1 LASLYSETE
10 EAWNIG
16 LARRAQADDHS
27 CGCRRRRDSA
37 KQRSFF
43 TEAPAWLL
51 ACGLASAIP
60 AASAG

>member
-1 LASLYSETE
+1 LASSYSETE

-16 LARRAQADDHS
+16 LGRRAQADDHS
-27 CGCRRRRDSA
+27 CGCRRRDSA
-37 KQRSFF
+37 KQRCFF

-60 AASAG
+60 AASAR